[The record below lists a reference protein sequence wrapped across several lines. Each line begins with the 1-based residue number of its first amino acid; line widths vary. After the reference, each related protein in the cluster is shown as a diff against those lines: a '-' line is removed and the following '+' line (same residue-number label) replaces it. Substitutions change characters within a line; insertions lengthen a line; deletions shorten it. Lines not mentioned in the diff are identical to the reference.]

1 MIKAAII
8 AVGNELLSGVI
19 PETNSQ
25 FLIHQLKN
33 IGIAVDCVVS
43 VGDSIESIIYQF
55 DQIPPKVKIVLVTGG
70 LGPTH
75 DDVTKAAVSQYFQ
88 SPLGFN
94 SEVYKHI
101 CQLFESR
108 QRKMNSLNQE
118 QAYLPIA
125 AEILPNRIGT
135 AAGMKFKKDDK
146 TFYFMPGVPSEMQ
159 LLFVEQILPELRR
172 LSNQKILSET
182 LHTTGFPEAEIFAK
196 IRQWIADHPETNI
209 SILPDFPN
217 VNLMLTLF
225 GKQGKRTQLQSQIKE
240 LERILGDAVY
250 GRGEDTLEAVVGKL
264 LIERNLTL
272 SVAESCTGGLI
283 AHRLTNIPGSSQ
295 YFVHASI
302 CYSNQAKIQHL
313 RVKPETLQKYGAVS
327 IQTAIEMAEGVR
339 RIMGTEIGLA
349 TTGIAGPAGGSAAK
363 PVGTVYIGI
372 ATEKSKECLHFFS
385 HRERILNKCYFS
397 QMALNQLRLFLKLRQ
412 DGD

>member
-8 AVGNELLSGVI
+8 AIGNELLSGVV
-19 PETNSQ
+19 PDTNSQ
-25 FLIHQLKN
+25 FLIRHLKN
-33 IGIAVDCVVS
+33 VGITVDLVIS
-43 VGDSIESIIYQF
+43 VGDWIESIIYQF
-55 DQIPPKVKIVLVTGG
+55 DHIPPQVRIILVTGG

-75 DDVTKAAVSQYFQ
+75 DDVTRAAVSQYFQ
-88 SPLGFN
+88 SPLTFN
-94 SEVYKHI
+94 SEVYEHI
-101 CQLFESR
+101 RWLCESR
-108 QRKMNSLNQE
+108 QRKLNSLSKE
-118 QAYLPIA
+118 QAYLPVA

-135 AAGMKFKKDDK
+135 AAGMKFKKDGK

-159 LLFVEQILPELRR
+159 LLFLEQILPELRR
-172 LSNQKILSET
+172 SSDYKILTET
-182 LHTTGFPEAEIFAK
+182 LHTTGFSEAEIFAK
-196 IRQWIADHPETNI
+196 IRQWIAGHPETNI

-217 VNLMLTLF
+217 IDLMLTLV

-250 GRGEDTLEAVVGKL
+250 GRGEDTLEAFVGKL

-295 YFVHASI
+295 YFMHGSI
-302 CYSNQAKIQHL
+302 CYSNQAKIQQL
-313 RVKPETLQKYGAVS
+313 GVKPETLQKYGAVS
-327 IQTAIEMAEGVR
+327 LQTAIEMADGVR
-339 RIMGTEIGLA
+339 RIMDTKIGLA
-349 TTGIAGPAGGSAAK
+349 TTGIAGPTGGSAAK

-372 ATEKSKECLHFFS
+372 ATEKSKECLHFFCG
-385 HRERILNKCYFS
+385 RERILNKCYFS

-412 DGD
+412 DYD